1 MKRIIWGSMTLL
13 GILVHSIG
21 LSQTLSIGAGG
32 GSVFVLKSSYYT
44 DPIGY
49 PGIHYVNGVQS
60 MYAGQNLGTAFQLAA
75 IAELRFA
82 EFPATVS
89 VGVDYA
95 FLRGHGNT
103 VSFYPAPSTQSYPV
117 KATTKVDLLSFSF
130 GTTLHLIKGPIS
142 PFLVMNVQLNHFSES
157 SVRLDEPGWWSEAK
171 TLDSYNRLGLGIGS
185 GVDFS
190 LLPGT
195 TTRVTTVYNIYN
207 VSGRNTGEAQMKSIG
222 ITAFVLYDFSL

>member
-1 MKRIIWGSMTLL
+1 MNRIKWGWVAL
-13 GILVHSIG
+13 GILVPSIG

-44 DPIGY
+44 DPLGY
-49 PGIHYVNGVQS
+49 PGIYYVNGVRS
-60 MYAGQNLGTAFQLAA
+60 MFGGQDLGAAFQLAT
-75 IAELRFA
+75 IAEVRFT
-82 EFPATVS
+82 EFPATIS
-89 VGVDYA
+89 VGVEYA

-103 VSFYPAPSTQSYPV
+103 VRFYPLPSTESYPV
-117 KATTKVDLLSFSF
+117 EATTKVDLLSFSF
-130 GTTLHLIKGPIS
+130 GTTVHLINGTIS
-142 PFLVMNVQLNHFSES
+142 PFLVLNVQLNHFGET
-157 SVRLDEPGWWSEAK
+157 SVRLDEPGWWSEVK
-171 TLDSYNRLGLGIGS
+171 TLDSYNRLGLGIGP

-222 ITAFVLYDFSL
+222 IKAVVLYRFSL